1 MLLITTWSF
10 LLRATNEF
18 ANTAAGRR
26 PERQSRPRR
35 HGEYRV
41 HLSLEEGV
49 RDLIAMSF
57 DDLSAFPDGPGG
69 LTDLS
74 IAA

>member
-1 MLLITTWSF
+1 MNELAST
-10 LLRATNEF
+10 AT
-18 ANTAAGRR
+18 GR
-26 PERQSRPRR
+26 PLERQSRPRR

-41 HLSLEEGV
+41 HLSLAGGV
-49 RDLIAMSF
+49 TDLTATGFNDSCP
-57 DDLSAFPDGPGG
+57 FPDGPGG